1 MKVFII
7 ISLFFF
13 VFTAN
18 LHAGPIK
25 ALLTPFVKTVP
36 KLMDEVPDISS
47 NKVIPKNVLD
57 NFSTEEASS
66 YVNKFAPENSLD
78 DILSDDFS
86 KTFVDDTK
94 DIFKSS
100 ETEKTANS
108 NSEIKSKIALP
119 TAGGFAYSKNRNEKE
134 KKEQDVS
141 KSSKKVK

>member
-1 MKVFII
+1 MKKNTLIVTGGAGFVGSNLISLLLKKTNFKI
-7 ISLFFF
+7 ISLDNYSSGYRKNHINNNR
-13 VFTAN
+13 VKY
-18 LHAGPIK
+18 IK
-25 ALLTPFVKTVP
+25 G
-36 KLMDEVPDISS
+36 
-47 NKVIPKNVLD
+47 N
-57 NFSTEEASS
+57 
-66 YVNKFAPENSLD
+66 
-78 DILSDDFS
+78 
-86 KTFVDDTK
+86 TK